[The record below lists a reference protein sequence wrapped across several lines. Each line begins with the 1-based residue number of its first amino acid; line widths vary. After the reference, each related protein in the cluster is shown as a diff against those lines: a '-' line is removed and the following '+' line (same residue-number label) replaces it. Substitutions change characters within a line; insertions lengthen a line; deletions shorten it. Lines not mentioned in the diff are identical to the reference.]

1 MGVILVHVANADPA
15 PWIYELKRQ
24 APDLDARGLDGVGD
38 PAAVEVAITWK
49 LPHGLFRTYPN
60 LALIQSMAAG
70 VDHVLADPHRPA
82 GVPVSR
88 VVDPLM
94 ARSMVHQVA
103 LAVLR
108 WHRRQDWV
116 ESLRAEAR
124 WPTGV
129 VFDADAV
136 RVGVL
141 GLGHL
146 GQAVARAMQDLGFA
160 AAGWARSPKVIDG
173 LDCHHGPEGLRAL
186 AAWSSVLV
194 CLLPLTPE
202 TAGIL
207 NADLFERMPP
217 GSLLVNV
224 GRGGHLVE
232 ADLLAALQ
240 TGRLGGATLDVFRT
254 EPLPADH
261 PFWIHPKI
269 RVTPHVA
276 SMIDAET
283 GASVIAANIR
293 SFEATGTCEAIAD
306 PVRGY

>member
-15 PWIYELKRQ
+15 PWIDELRRQ
-24 APDLDARGLDGVGD
+24 APDLDARGLDAVGD

-70 VDHVLADPHRPA
+70 VDHVLADSDRPA
-82 GVPVSR
+82 HVPVAR
-88 VVDPLM
+88 VVDPWM

-108 WHRRQDWV
+108 WHRRLDWV
-116 ESLRAEAR
+116 EAMRADAR

-202 TAGIL
+202 TEGIL
-207 NADLFERMPP
+207 NAELFERMAP

-232 ADLLAALQ
+232 DDLIAALDAGRLAA
-240 TGRLGGATLDVFRT
+240 AALDVFRT
-254 EPLPADH
+254 EPLPAGH
-261 PFWIHPKI
+261 RFWSDPRIYL
-269 RVTPHVA
+269 TPHIA
-276 SMIDAET
+276 SEINPVTATRVFVE
-283 GASVIAANIR
+283 NIR
-293 SFEATGTCEAIAD
+293 RIRAGDAPIGLID
-306 PVRGY
+306 PAKGY